1 MTKTMANQ
9 IATLVNAGLSV
20 EDAVKAVTL
29 LGEAKTATTKAQPK
43 ADKATKKAQPKAET
57 DKKVG
62 GITRTRKAQPKAE
75 TTKTTTA
82 KAVKTDADHGF
93 EVMAV
98 SQFEI
103 VKTTR
108 TDDPTVTVWRVS
120 LKERVNKADW
130 RDLSAY
136 FGREFDA
143 GYWRGAWTFTFDPK
157 GVLNG
162 DDLTKAQEKAIADAR
177 AARAA
182 HKAAKKAAKT
192 A

>member
-1 MTKTMANQ
+1 MAKTTITATMAAELKALTDVGFS
-9 IATLVNAGLSV
+9 I
-20 EDAVKAVTL
+20 EDAIKAY
-29 LGEAKTATTKAQPK
+29 EAIHGTTQPK
-43 ADKATKKAQPKAET
+43 AETKITKKAQPKAET
-57 DKKVG
+57 KIAKKS
-62 GITRTRKAQPKAE
+62 QPKAE
-75 TTKTTTA
+75 TAKTATA

-182 HKAAKKAAKT
+182 HRAAKKAAKT